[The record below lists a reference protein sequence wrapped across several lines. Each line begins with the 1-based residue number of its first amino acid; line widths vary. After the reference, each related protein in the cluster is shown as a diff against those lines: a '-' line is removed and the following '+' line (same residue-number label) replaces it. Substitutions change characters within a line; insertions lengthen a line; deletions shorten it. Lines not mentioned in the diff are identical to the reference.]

1 MQRVSVGDVEVV
13 ALIDMVSPSNAARV
27 YAETADRLG
36 EYQDLLDDAGNVVLT
51 YSCYLLRA
59 DGRTV
64 LVDTGNGPESQG
76 KLLDELATAG
86 VRPDEIDVVVF
97 THLHGDH
104 TGFNL
109 ERGSGALTFP
119 KARYLVPR
127 EDWDHYRAQQPPP
140 NSFTRDV
147 APLEALG
154 AMDLIDGDHA
164 ISPSLVTLH
173 TPGHTPGH
181 MTVVVA
187 SQGQHAYVI
196 GDAFLTPIDVAEPD
210 WVTTWDWMPVPVRE
224 TRRMLISRI
233 QPSNS
238 LVASTHLPGSGLGY
252 FVMSEG
258 RRSWRALEQ

>member
-127 EDWDHYRAQQPPP
+127 EDWDHARTQQPPP
-140 NSFTRDV
+140 RSFTRDV

-154 AMDLIDGDHA
+154 AMDPIDGEIA
-164 ISPSLVTLH
+164 CSPSIRSIA
-173 TPGHTPGH
+173 PS
-181 MTVVVA
+181 A
-187 SQGQHAYVI
+187 SRGA
-196 GDAFLTPIDVAEPD
+196 T
-210 WVTTWDWMPVPVRE
+210 
-224 TRRMLISRI
+224 SR
-233 QPSNS
+233 
-238 LVASTHLPGSGLGY
+238 VKEFGGGCWA
-252 FVMSEG
+252 
-258 RRSWRALEQ
+258 R